1 MVFVP
6 IVFHSRFF
14 IFRSSSHLF
23 SCHENFQKANCP
35 QFMSQKFSVSQ
46 TVVISCLRNFQ
57 KANCRHFMSQKFS
70 VSQTVVILC
79 LRNFQKVKWSSFYVS
94 EIFCKS
100 NSRHFMLQ
108 KFSVSQSAH
117 NLQSSCLFF
126 SLISQQSLLLI
137 YNLL

>member
-1 MVFVP
+1 LSSIHVSEIFCKSN
-6 IVFHSRFF
+6 SR
-14 IFRSSSHLF
+14 H
-23 SCHENFQKANCP
+23 
-35 QFMSQKFSVSQ
+35 FMSQKFSEGQ
-46 TVVISCLRNFQ
+46 MVVISCLRNFQ